1 MTGTCFSTLT
11 INRKLINL
19 VPDVIMQNNM
29 IISYY
34 KLIAIVTREKYWP
47 ILFESTHNGI
57 LTAHVA
63 RICTAYRPVNIVI

>member
-1 MTGTCFSTLT
+1 MTGTCFLTLT

-19 VPDVIMQNNM
+19 VPDIIMQNNM

-47 ILFESTHNGI
+47 ILFEST
-57 LTAHVA
+57 
-63 RICTAYRPVNIVI
+63 